1 MKQKHRQQGKRN
13 DGSSQMQQMDYNGTG
28 GEE

>member
-1 MKQKHRQQGKRN
+1 MKQKHRQQTKRN

-28 GEE
+28 EE